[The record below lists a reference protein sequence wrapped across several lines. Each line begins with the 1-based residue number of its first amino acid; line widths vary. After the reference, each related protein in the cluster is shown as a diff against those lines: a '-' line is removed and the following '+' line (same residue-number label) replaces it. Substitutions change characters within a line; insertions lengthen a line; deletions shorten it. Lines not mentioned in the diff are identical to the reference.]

1 MTSER
6 FVKAERHESPDGIPS
21 GRRYRAA
28 YVAVLLLLVAG
39 ASVQGEETNKSFFD
53 QFSPP
58 EIHGFYEVRAGY
70 RTRKDPYEKD
80 MSIMETRLQLDLATY
95 NDWADFKLKGDFYG
109 DMITEEG
116 HFDMREAWFFTR
128 PTDFMDVKIG
138 RQILTWGTG
147 DLLFLN
153 DLFPKDWQSFFI
165 GRDTDYLK
173 APSDAAKFSFFSE
186 IVNVDVVYTPQ
197 FDSDRYITGEYIS
210 YWNPNLGRR
219 AGRDAI
225 IHTDKPDR
233 WFQDDEIAV
242 RAYKNVN
249 NYEMALYGYRGF
261 WKSPGGQNPS
271 GQATFPDLS
280 VYGASVRGQVGKGIG
295 NVELAYYQSD
305 DDENGTNPMINNS
318 EMRYLAGYSQ
328 DIAKDFNMGLQYYL
342 EQMLDYGAYKANL
355 PAGPARDRDRH
366 VVTLRLTKQLMNQ
379 NLTVSL
385 FSYYSPSDK
394 DAYLRPNL
402 HYKASD
408 SLAMEIG
415 ANVFFGDYPHTFFAQ
430 FENNTNIFTAVRY
443 SF

>member
-1 MTSER
+1 MTMLLSI
-6 FVKAERHESPDGIPS
+6 G
-21 GRRYRAA
+21 
-28 YVAVLLLLVAG
+28 LLLILTVTPAQ
-39 ASVQGEETNKSFFD
+39 AAEETKTSVLD

-80 MSIMETRLQLDLATY
+80 MSIMETRLHLDLSTY
-95 NDWADFKLKGDFYG
+95 NDWADFKLTGDFIG
-109 DMITEEG
+109 DMVTEEG
-116 HFDMREAWFFTR
+116 HFDMRQAWLFTR

-173 APSDAAKFSFFSE
+173 APSDAVKFSFFSDLA
-186 IVNVDVVYTPQ
+186 NVDIVYTPQ

-210 YWNPNLGRR
+210 YWNSNLQRH

-225 IHTDKPDR
+225 VHTNKPDR
-233 WFQDDEIAV
+233 WFRDDEIAV
-242 RAYKNVN
+242 RVYKNVS
-249 NYEMALYGYRGF
+249 NYELALYGYRGF
-261 WKSPGGQNPS
+261 WKSPAGQTAS
-271 GQATFPDLS
+271 GQALFPDLS
-280 VYGASVRGQVGKGIG
+280 VYGASARGQVGKGIG

-305 DDENGTNPMINNS
+305 DDENGSDPLVNNS
-318 EMRYLAGYSQ
+318 EMRYLLGYSQ
-328 DIAKDFNMGLQYYL
+328 DIAKDFNAGLQYYL

-355 PAGPARDRDRH
+355 PAGAARDRDRH
-366 VVTLRLTKQLMNQ
+366 VVTLRLTKLLMNQ
-379 NLTVSL
+379 NLRLSL

-394 DAYLRPNL
+394 DAYLRPNI

-408 SLAMEIG
+408 NLTLEAG
-415 ANVFFGDYPHTFFAQ
+415 ANIFFGDYPNTFFAQ
-430 FENNTNIFTAVRY
+430 FENNTNIYTAIRY